1 MRVGVETG
9 MMTIRSLLSD
19 VGLPRPLIMGILN
32 ATPDSFSNDGLLSPP
47 ELIEKGIAFIR
58 AGADI
63 LDVGGESSRPYAEPV
78 SETEEVRRVIPVI
91 AGLRTQVSIPISIDT
106 CKPGTAREAI
116 RAGANVINDISG
128 FSQPDMLELAAASR
142 TELILMHMQGTPLT
156 MQVDPSYNDVVGDIV
171 SFFKDRIRSAEC
183 DYGISR
189 DRIILDPGIGFGKK
203 LEQNISIFKE
213 FHRIR
218 ALNMPTLI
226 GPSRKSFIGQ
236 ILDAPVNDRL
246 EGTLAAVSAA
256 TILGIDIVRVHDV
269 ESVARFRTVF
279 SALDPMKFSEKVFH
293 ADRSV

>member
-1 MRVGVETG
+1 
-9 MMTIRSLLSD
+9 
-19 VGLPRPLIMGILN
+19 
-32 ATPDSFSNDGLLSPP
+32 
-47 ELIEKGIAFIR
+47 
-58 AGADI
+58 
-63 LDVGGESSRPYAEPV
+63 
-78 SETEEVRRVIPVI
+78 
-91 AGLRTQVSIPISIDT
+91 
-106 CKPGTAREAI
+106 
-116 RAGANVINDISG
+116 
-128 FSQPDMLELAAASR
+128 
-142 TELILMHMQGTPLT
+142 MHMQGTPLT